1 MIMETRVLREI
12 TPLGDND
19 FMYVADRR
27 KKEFDFPIHQHE
39 IFELNF
45 IAGATGCRRVVGD
58 SSEVI
63 GDLDLVLITSPNLEH
78 VWEQHECK
86 SDDIHEVTVQ
96 FFLDFDSPTS
106 PFCKN
111 PYKSIHQMLTRA
123 KRGLAFP
130 NEAIM
135 MVYHRIVRLSSIEE
149 GFLAVQELFSILYEL
164 SKFDNARELASS
176 AFAKVEVESDSK
188 RILKVKNYIDEH
200 YKDEMSLEQL
210 ANLVG
215 MTPTAFSRYFK
226 QRTGKNLSE
235 YIVDIRLGHAAR
247 RLVDTTDSVSEI
259 CWTTGFNTLSNFN
272 RLFRKRKGCSPT
284 EFREKYQKTKVIV

>member
-1 MIMETRVLREI
+1 METRVLREI
-12 TPLGDND
+12 TPLGEHD
-19 FMYVADRR
+19 FMYVADRH
-27 KKEFDFPIHQHE
+27 KKEFAYPIHLHE
-39 IFELNF
+39 IYELNF
-45 IAGATGCRRVVGD
+45 VSGAAGCRRVVGD

-63 GDLDLVLITSPNLEH
+63 GNLDLVLITSPNLEH

-96 FFLDFDSPTS
+96 FRLDFDSPTA
-106 PFCKN
+106 PFKFN
-111 PYKSIHQMLTRA
+111 SFKSIYRMLTRA

-130 NEAIM
+130 KEAIM
-135 MVYHRIVRLSSIEE
+135 MVYHRLVRLSKIED

-164 SKFDNARELASS
+164 SKFDDARELASS
-176 AFAKVEVESDSK
+176 AFAKVEIASDSK
-188 RILKVKNYIDEH
+188 RILKVKNFIDEH

-210 ANLVG
+210 ADLAG

-226 QRTGKNLSE
+226 LRTGKNLSE

-272 RLFRKRKGCSPT
+272 RLFRKRKGCNPT
-284 EFREKYQKTKVIV
+284 EFREKYQKTKIIV

>member
-1 MIMETRVLREI
+1 MGTRVLREI

-39 IFELNF
+39 IFEMNF
-45 IAGATGCRRVVGD
+45 VAGASGCRRVVGD

-63 GDLDLVLITSPNLEH
+63 GNLDLVLITSPDLEH
-78 VWEQHECK
+78 VWEQHECT

-96 FFLDFDSPTS
+96 FYLDFESLTS

-111 PYKSIHQMLTRA
+111 PYKSIYKMLCRA
-123 KRGLAFP
+123 KHGLAFP
-130 NEAIM
+130 VEAILL
-135 MVYHRIVRLSSIEE
+135 VYNRIVRLSSIEE
-149 GFLAVQELFSILYEL
+149 GFVAVQELFSILYEL

-176 AFAKVEVESDSK
+176 SFAKVEENSESK
-188 RILKVKNYIDEH
+188 RILKVKNFIDEH

-235 YIVDIRLGHAAR
+235 YIVDVRLGHAAR
-247 RLVDTTDSVSEI
+247 RLVDTSDAVSEI
-259 CWTTGFNTLSNFN
+259 CWATGFNTLSNFN

>member
-1 MIMETRVLREI
+1 METRVLREI
-12 TPLGDND
+12 TPLGEDD
-19 FMYVADRR
+19 FMYVADRH

-45 IAGATGCRRVVGD
+45 IAGASGCRRVVGD

-63 GDLDLVLITSPNLEH
+63 GNLDLVLITSPDLEH

-111 PYKSIHQMLTRA
+111 PYKSIYQMLTRA

-130 NEAIM
+130 NVAIM
-135 MVYHRIVRLSSIEE
+135 MVYHRIVRLSSIDE

-164 SKFDNARELASS
+164 SKFDEARELASS
-176 AFAKVEVESDSK
+176 AFAKVEVDSDSK
-188 RILKVKNYIDEH
+188 RILKIKNYINDH
-200 YKDEMSLEQL
+200 YKDDMSLEQL
-210 ANLVG
+210 SALVG
-215 MTPTAFSRYFK
+215 MAPTAFSRYFK
-226 QRTGKNLSE
+226 LRTGKNLSE

-272 RLFRKRKGCSPT
+272 RLFRKRKGCNPT

>member
-1 MIMETRVLREI
+1 METGILREI
-12 TPLGDND
+12 SPLGEHD
-19 FMYVADRR
+19 FMYVADRH
-27 KKEFDFPIHQHE
+27 KKEFDYPIHQHE

-45 IAGATGCRRVVGD
+45 IVGASGCRRVVGD

-63 GDLDLVLITSPNLEH
+63 GDLDLVLITSPDLEH
-78 VWEQHECK
+78 VWEQHECH

-96 FFLDFDSPTS
+96 FRLDFESPTS
-106 PFCKN
+106 PFKTN
-111 PYKSIHQMLTRA
+111 PFKSIYRILNRA

-130 NEAIM
+130 EKAIFL
-135 MVYHRIVRLSSIEE
+135 VYHRIVRLATIEE

-164 SKFDNARELASS
+164 SKFDDARELASS
-176 AFAKVEVESDSK
+176 SFAKVEVNSDSK

>member
-1 MIMETRVLREI
+1 MEKKVIHEI
-12 TPLGDND
+12 TPLGEHD
-19 FMYVADRR
+19 FMYVADRH

-45 IAGATGCRRVVGD
+45 VAGASGCRRVVGD
-58 SSEVI
+58 STEVI
-63 GDLDLVLITSPNLEH
+63 GDLDLVLITSLDLEH

-96 FFLDFDSPTS
+96 FRLDFESPTS
-106 PFCKN
+106 PFKTN
-111 PYKSIHQMLTRA
+111 PYKSIYRMLIRA

-130 NEAIM
+130 TKAILL
-135 MVYHRIVRLSSIEE
+135 VYHRIVRLSTIEE

-164 SKFDNARELASS
+164 SKFDEARELATS
-176 AFAKVEVESDSK
+176 AFAKVEVDSDSR
-188 RILKVKNYIDEH
+188 RILKVKNYIDDH
-200 YKDEMSLEQL
+200 YKDDMSLEQL
-210 ANLVG
+210 AGHVG

-226 QRTGKNLSE
+226 LRTGKNLSE

-247 RLVDTTDSVSEI
+247 LLVDTTDSVSEI

-272 RLFRKRKGCSPT
+272 RLFQKRKGCTPT
-284 EFREKYQKTKVIV
+284 EFRKKYQKTKVVI

>member
-1 MIMETRVLREI
+1 METRVLREI

-45 IAGATGCRRVVGD
+45 VAGASGCRRVVGD

-63 GDLDLVLITSPNLEH
+63 GDLDLVLITSPDLEH
-78 VWEQHECK
+78 GWEQHECK

-96 FFLDFDSPTS
+96 FHLDFDSPSS
-106 PFCKN
+106 PFRTN
-111 PYKSIHQMLTRA
+111 PYKSIYRMLTRA

-130 NEAIM
+130 VEAILL
-135 MVYHRIVRLSSIEE
+135 VYHRLVRLSTIEE
-149 GFLAVQELFSILYEL
+149 GFLAVQEFFSMLYEL
-164 SKFDNARELASS
+164 SKFDDARELATSS
-176 AFAKVEVESDSK
+176 FAKVEIESESK
-188 RILKVKNYIDEH
+188 RILKVKNYIDGH

-210 ANLVG
+210 AELVG

-272 RLFRKRKGCSPT
+272 RLFRKRKGCNPT